1 MTSSFFCDDAMERAL
16 ELAAEAAE
24 AGEVPVAAVVTD
36 SEGQVICSA
45 ANRVERD
52 KNPLAHAELLAL
64 QEASRILAS
73 KRLTD
78 CDLWVTL
85 EPCAMCASAISHAR
99 IRRLYYGA
107 EDAKSGGVNHGAK
120 VFSHAT
126 CHHKPEIYSGIKASA
141 SAKLLKDFFA
151 QKR

>member
-1 MTSSFFCDDAMERAL
+1 MTSSFFCDDAMEHAL
-16 ELAAEAAE
+16 KLAAEAAE
-24 AGEVPVAAVVTD
+24 AGEVPVAAVLTD
-36 SEGQVICSA
+36 SDGKIICSA
-45 ANRVERD
+45 MNRVERD
-52 KNPLAHAELLAL
+52 KNPLAHAELLVL
-64 QEASRILAS
+64 QEGAKILAS
-73 KRLTD
+73 KRLID

-107 EDAKSGGVNHGAK
+107 DDAKSGGVNHGAK

-126 CHHKPEIYSGIKASA
+126 CHHKPEIYSGIKASQ

-151 QKR
+151 KKR